1 MEERELQL
9 LKTLIGSSDLTEQA
23 VATKLAAYAESALNV
38 GLSSSNGSGYDN
50 SFMISFRVSFKS
62 LEGECRV
69 ALQYPLSFV
78 VDSDL
83 NTEVLRILS
92 VAFYPLLTFR
102 PLTGPQLVDTRSNDL
117 ASARA
122 LAFPFRLGTYH
133 RRHYQ
138 RLSDIKAVK
147 RADGRVVFP
156 LMNGYDY
163 VPASNSGHA
172 IITGVSGSGK
182 SVLGIVMLQYLRSMG
197 ATATIIDP
205 KLDVSWARYCAESGV
220 EYISPGSNENG
231 TSFLD
236 RVMKVLKGAVEEMHA
251 RQRKLTASPT
261 PITFKPRVILLDEA
275 MALVQQ
281 APANLVKNYLQ
292 MLNSLTLMGR
302 SSSVSLILL
311 SQTADSRTVISSSA
325 RDQMGLKVVLSNA
338 SIANNDTRYLFKD
351 FDPSSIV
358 IPRDGFHHGV
368 GLIQQ
373 QSDGLI
379 VPFLTPYVAELA

>member
-1 MEERELQL
+1 MEEREVQL
-9 LKTLIGSSDLTEQA
+9 LKTLIGNDVLTEQA
-23 VATKLAAYAESALNV
+23 VATKLADYAESALNV
-38 GLSSSNGSGYDN
+38 GLSSNGSGYDN
-50 SFMISFRVSFKS
+50 SFTVSFRISFKS

-102 PLTGPQLVDTRSNDL
+102 PLTGPQLVDTQSNDL

-122 LAFPFRLGTYH
+122 LVFPFRLGTYH

-138 RLSDIKAVK
+138 RLSDIKAIK
-147 RADGRVVFP
+147 RAGKVVFP

-182 SVLGIVMLQYLRSMG
+182 SALGIVMLQYLRSMG

-251 RQRKLTASPT
+251 RQRKLTTSPT
-261 PITFKPRVILLDEA
+261 PVTFKPRVILLDEA

-281 APANLVKNYLQ
+281 APANLVKSYLQ